1 MQTLGRGDSTI
12 SFRPKEGFD
21 DGRDYRLEIYK
32 MPNGSNS
39 GQLTCTL
46 KQTQQKLKVLLPTAS
61 GLAALV
67 KALAPVEPLEFVEYL
82 GQTHTDHSSIL
93 EEIHFLRLGLKFSF
107 DHSHSRKRLVS
118 MDFLGYQLA
127 SNQQLEM
134 LSGFR
139 GFLLLEVLDSKT
151 SELGPKAPKSPGLV
165 ILPEGNLQLRHHES
179 ETFLR
184 CTLDFNG
191 IRRKFSL
198 FKIHWE
204 DGNLEIPTTV
214 GRLQLAALLWACSRA
229 EPEPLFGRPAR
240 WKALQ
245 LLRQSW
251 QNQPYQKD
259 SDSC

>member
-46 KQTQQKLKVLLPTAS
+46 KQTQQKLQVLLPTAS
-61 GLAALV
+61 GLALLV

-93 EEIHFLRLGLKFSF
+93 EEVHFLRLGLKFSF
-107 DHSHSRKRLVS
+107 DHIGKRLVS

-151 SELGPKAPKSPGLV
+151 SELGRKSPKSPGLV
-165 ILPEGNLQLRHHES
+165 ILPKGNLQFRHHES

-184 CTLDFNG
+184 CTLNFNG
-191 IRRKFSL
+191 IHRKFSL

>member
-1 MQTLGRGDSTI
+1 
-12 SFRPKEGFD
+12 
-21 DGRDYRLEIYK
+21 
-32 MPNGSNS
+32 
-39 GQLTCTL
+39 
-46 KQTQQKLKVLLPTAS
+46 
-61 GLAALV
+61 
-67 KALAPVEPLEFVEYL
+67 
-82 GQTHTDHSSIL
+82 
-93 EEIHFLRLGLKFSF
+93 
-107 DHSHSRKRLVS
+107 
-118 MDFLGYQLA
+118 
-127 SNQQLEM
+127 M

-139 GFLLLEVLDSKT
+139 GFLLLEVLDFKT
-151 SELGPKAPKSPGLV
+151 SELGPKSPKSPGLV

-214 GRLQLAALLWACSRA
+214 CRLQLAALLWACSRA

-259 SDSC
+259 SSSC